1 MINNKKN
8 VRYKKVNRLYIL
20 LFVALCLVFGR
31 TIVYQV
37 IERQRLNEK
46 IQTLEEKKDKL
57 NQEIDIAKKD
67 IQNVDDKDF
76 IVKVARQ
83 KLKMVDKN
91 EVIVKY
97 KDQD

>member
-8 VRYKKVNRLYIL
+8 VGYKKVNRLYIL

-31 TIVYQV
+31 TIFYQV
-37 IERQRLNEK
+37 IEKQRLNEK

-97 KDQD
+97 KDRD